1 MHGIVSHL
9 RAADVPSREI
19 GGSAMAPDGPET
31 LKAAAEHFYESC
43 LLWEDEDLDPAD
55 HVEVLLRA
63 FRSSDCDDFAEVLG
77 QATGWDTVRM
87 TWLTRH
93 GEAGHHALVRAPD
106 GRLLDAAGWTS
117 RAALVRLYGAVHESV
132 TLATGRPTGVSLG
145 ELDDDGFDEGLSRIL
160 GVIRSLPHAPYRDGW
175 FRDLVARPVEGADV
189 PAPVFGGPTP

>member
-87 TWLTRH
+87 
-93 GEAGHHALVRAPD
+93 
-106 GRLLDAAGWTS
+106 LDAAGWTS